1 MHTGFFVAAKITYE
15 KSEDKSCKHNIS
27 ILVSRKRENENE
39 QEGKNSDLKS
49 YQSFQEKEGG

>member
-1 MHTGFFVAAKITYE
+1 MHIGFFIGAKISYE
-15 KSEDKSCKHNIS
+15 KSEDKSCKLNIS

-49 YQSFQEKEGG
+49 YQSFQEKERG